1 MSGVVLG
8 RSRSGRVVRLALLLA
23 LMTGGAAYAT
33 TGSTANPRSVIFYY
47 GETAGAGD
55 SDNFSGYGAV
65 TMCMNSNGAPVG
77 NGNTYV
83 GDYRLNRTLQPDD
96 VIKSVNWGYR
106 QGQYQSGNF
115 NTSSDKKYHTR
126 SGWSA
131 VPSAPDW
138 YKGYVA
144 SRQYPNSCIWP

>member
-33 TGSTANPRSVIFYY
+33 TGSTANPRSV
-47 GETAGAGD
+47 
-55 SDNFSGYGAV
+55 
-65 TMCMNSNGAPVG
+65 MCMNSIGAPVG